1 MKREMVEGR
10 EEEGLRGAGEECR
23 RARGMA
29 GARLTLYYKRY
40 EKDK

>member
-1 MKREMVEGR
+1 VEER
-10 EEEGLRGAGEECR
+10 DEEGSRGAGEGVDE
-23 RARGMA
+23 ASGMA